1 MPFSLRYAMRRSV
14 SFQLLQGGQPG
25 TQLGSQPGQT
35 RQGSSRCAPV
45 AAVDDDVS
53 GRQVGDDLLNE
64 LVHNLSSLD
73 HQLNAAGLLQIG
85 DHFFDGVA
93 ADNGFAFGAALQKL
107 VHLQR
112 KRRKITMGN
121 SSRG

>member
-1 MPFSLRYAMRRSV
+1 MRRSV
-14 SFQLLQGGQPG
+14 SFQLLLGGQPG
-25 TQLGSQPGQT
+25 HT
-35 RQGSSRCAPV
+35 RQDSRAPV
-45 AAVDDDVS
+45 AAVDNDVS
-53 GRQVGDDLLNE
+53 GRQVGDDLLDE

-93 ADNGFAFGAALQKL
+93 ADDGFAFGAALQKL

-112 KRRKITMGN
+112 KRRKTTMGN

>member
-1 MPFSLRYAMRRSV
+1 MRRSV

-25 TQLGSQPGQT
+25 TQLGSARADEAGQ
-35 RQGSSRCAPV
+35 QCRCAPV
-45 AAVDDDVS
+45 ATVDDDVS

-93 ADNGFAFGAALQKL
+93 ADDGFAFGAALDKL
-107 VHLQR
+107 VYLGIR
-112 KRRKITMGN
+112 VSN
-121 SSRG
+121 SSDIAN